1 MWSFATWVPGELQCD
16 IRHYASDLLLFYY
29 NTGSIYTSL
38 PHYNENLFISKHT
51 SFKQVS
57 IQIKFKPFFTSE
69 TNKIFY
75 KSTLWGHLKYIYLQ
89 ILCHSSL
96 MDDKALSIVLQTW
109 KDIWDWDVQC
119 LVELV
124 MNKHQSDSCRPNAQK
139 KITKPVIAS

>member
-1 MWSFATWVPGELQCD
+1 MTFNREPSYPCKINMWSFATWVPGELQCD
-16 IRHYASDLLLFYY
+16 IRHYASDLLLFNY
-29 NTGSIYTSL
+29 NTGSIHTSL

-57 IQIKFKPFFTSE
+57 LQIKFKPFFTSE

-75 KSTLWGHLKYIYLQ
+75 KSTLWGHSKYIYLQ

-124 MNKHQSDSCRPNAQK
+124 MN
-139 KITKPVIAS
+139 